1 MQVVES
7 AVGTWSFS
15 AHDFDA
21 DELLYAALVMLQHA
35 LQMPELE
42 KWRMSTGEHFIA
54 ERTALLLSE
63 LTCDLQTTLRP
74 S

>member
-1 MQVVES
+1 MHDVET

-21 DELLYAALVMLQHA
+21 DALLYAALIMLEHA
-35 LQMPELE
+35 LSIPELV
-42 KWRMSTGEHFIA
+42 KWKMSTGDWPREA
-54 ERTALLLSE
+54 SRTMN
-63 LTCDLQTTLRP
+63 P